1 MMDQI
6 TKSFCL
12 QKKYSYGL
20 GILYTTTQW
29 SQTFMM
35 FKFPSNLL
43 PKFGLISWKILE
55 ILKTHIANV
64 LKNFGFIFLM
74 FQQVQIC
81 ILIIHFIKPKCDNWC
96 HWIYA
101 FMYCKKNEL
110 CTKKIWFSER
120 NSALPWCTKC
130 KTKAL
135 FSPIIPLYCIATV
148 WIEQL
153 KCGQKLLAIQQLFS
167 ENLCLKPCPNKIKI
181 ETIAWMISYSKCSIC
196 RCLSKLSSNF
206 GWLFTFCYLDKATLR
221 GRSQTTFT
229 RGWG

>member
-1 MMDQI
+1 MM
-6 TKSFCL
+6 S
-12 QKKYSYGL
+12 
-20 GILYTTTQW
+20 
-29 SQTFMM
+29 
-35 FKFPSNLL
+35 KFPSNLL

-64 LKNFGFIFLM
+64 LTEFWVHFSDVPTSTDKYSHYSFYQTKMWQLM
-74 FQQVQIC
+74 S
-81 ILIIHFIKPKCDNWC
+81 LDLRIHVLKEK
-96 HWIYA
+96 WI
-101 FMYCKKNEL
+101 
-110 CTKKIWFSER
+110 TKQIWFSER

-167 ENLCLKPCPNKIKI
+167 ENLCLKPCTNKIKI

-196 RCLSKLSSNF
+196 CCLSKLSSNF
-206 GWLFTFCYLDKATLR
+206 GWLFTFCYCDRAT
-221 GRSQTTFT
+221 SIQIA
-229 RGWG
+229 